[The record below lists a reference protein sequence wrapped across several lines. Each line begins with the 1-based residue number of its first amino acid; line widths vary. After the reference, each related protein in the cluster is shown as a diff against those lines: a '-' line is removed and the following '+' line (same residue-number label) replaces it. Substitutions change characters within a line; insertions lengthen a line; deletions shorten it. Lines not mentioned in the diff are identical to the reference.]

1 MSATVIPFPRSPQH
15 ISAELASPVS
25 VIHDGD
31 EIWCR
36 RSQMHLGKVLAIVGE
51 RVVYASRWGGPKI
64 APLSDVIGVDELPW
78 QLRP

>member
-1 MSATVIPFPRSPQH
+1 MSAQVIPFPRAATPL
-15 ISAELASPVS
+15 SAELPSPVS

-36 RSQMHLGKVLAIVGE
+36 QSQIHLGKVLAIVGE

-64 APLSDVIGVDELPW
+64 ALIADVIGVDELPW